1 MHIAR
6 PTASSPTHAL
16 PKAATNPPAAAPG
29 GFGSSLKPAATSAI
43 GADTAEAAPAAA
55 ASMPPK
61 PDLASSL
68 STVSLAA
75 ATPRQTA

>member
-1 MHIAR
+1 MHVAR
-6 PTASSPTHAL
+6 PSADLSARSL
-16 PKAATNPPAAAPG
+16 PKPAAMPPAGAAG
-29 GFGSSLKPAATSAI
+29 GFGSSLKPAVTSATGI
-43 GADTAEAAPAAA
+43 DATEAAPAAA
-55 ASMPPK
+55 APVPPK

>member
-6 PTASSPTHAL
+6 PTATAPTHAL
-16 PKAATNPPAAAPG
+16 PKAAANPPATAPG
-29 GFGSSLKPAATSAI
+29 GFGSSLKPATTSAT
-43 GADTAEAAPAAA
+43 GVDAAEAAPAAA
-55 ASMPPK
+55 ASVPPK